1 MLDDLVRDAARMVRA
16 ALSASEVVPAL
27 MLCQA
32 EGFVDEAQDVFAW
45 AVDHY
50 EEMVREL
57 ERGVGSSRL
66 AGNPLGTPA
75 LTESDAR
82 ELLEQLR
89 AGMLRTRY
97 GL

>member
-1 MLDDLVRDAARMVRA
+1 MLDDLVRDAARMVRDA
-16 ALSASEVVPAL
+16 MVASEVVPAL

-57 ERGVGSSRL
+57 ERGVGPSR
-66 AGNPLGTPA
+66 AGEGPLGMPA
-75 LTESDAR
+75 LCESDAH
-82 ELLEQLR
+82 ELIEQLR